1 MKRGDSMDRY
11 SNGYEVYQENQ
22 ISTSSRS
29 GLLLMLYDGAL
40 KFLRFALTAMEE
52 KKVEEAHG
60 NLVKVQDI
68 LNELM
73 ATLNFDAGEIAGKLY
88 SLYEYMNQELI
99 DANIQKD
106 SEKVEK
112 VYGML
117 EELRNA
123 WAKAMDPA

>member
-1 MKRGDSMDRY
+1 MDRY

>member
-1 MKRGDSMDRY
+1 MDRY

-22 ISTSSRS
+22 VSTSSR
-29 GLLLMLYDGAL
+29 GRLLLMLYDGAL

-52 KKVEEAHG
+52 KKVEEAHR
-60 NLVKVQDI
+60 NLIKVQDI

-73 ATLNFDAGEIAGKLY
+73 ATLNFDADEIAGKLY

>member
-1 MKRGDSMDRY
+1 MDRY

-106 SEKVEK
+106 SEKAEK